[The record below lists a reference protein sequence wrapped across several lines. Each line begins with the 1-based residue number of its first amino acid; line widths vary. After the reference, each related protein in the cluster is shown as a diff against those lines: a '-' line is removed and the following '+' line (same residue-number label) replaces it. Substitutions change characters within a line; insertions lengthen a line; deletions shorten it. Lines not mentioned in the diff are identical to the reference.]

1 MAVQKKVTHCIF
13 DMDGLLLNT
22 ESFYTIVQRDL
33 VKKYGKE
40 HTWELKSK
48 MMGMKALDA
57 CRYLVATL
65 DIGDQVTPEEFLV
78 LRETALDAMF
88 PTAQLLPGAE
98 KLLRHLY
105 HSKIPFCLA
114 TSSHR
119 RHYELKTTN
128 HKPVFELFNHR
139 ITGDLVSV
147 GKPAPDIFLK
157 AAETF
162 DPPASP
168 ADCLV
173 FEDAPAGVAS
183 AVAAGMPVVMV
194 PDPGLGKELTKE
206 ATIVLSSLLEFD
218 PAAWGLPPYA
228 SQES

>member
-1 MAVQKKVTHCIF
+1 MAVHQRVTHCIF

-22 ESFYTIVQRDL
+22 ESFYTDVQRDL
-33 VKKYGKE
+33 VKQYGKE

-65 DIGDQVTPEEFLV
+65 DIGDQVTPEEFLEK
-78 LRETALDAMF
+78 RETALDALF
-88 PTAQLLPGAE
+88 PTCVLMPGVE
-98 KLLRHLY
+98 KLLRHL
-105 HSKIPFCLA
+105 SACKVPFCLA
-114 TSSHR
+114 TSSHK

-128 HKPVFELFNHR
+128 HKPMFELFSHR
-139 ITGDLVSV
+139 ITGDQVSV

-157 AAETF
+157 AAAEF

-168 ADCLV
+168 SDCLV

-194 PDPGLGKELTKE
+194 PHPSLGKELTKD
-206 ATIVLSSLLEFD
+206 ATVVLPSLEDFD
-218 PAAWGLPPYA
+218 PAAWGLPPYT
-228 SQES
+228 S